1 MPVLAPLLGVALTS
15 VAATLGLGAAPAAAT
30 CATASGV
37 SVLVDFDGLGGGLE
51 TSCVSNG
58 GGQSAAELSEVEH
71 DLTRVTQFPGA
82 VCRVDGLPAD
92 VDCSRMPPSDAFWGL
107 FWSDG
112 SGGWVFSSEGV
123 DSLDVPAGGS
133 VGWAWQTGGEPKEY
147 PGVEPPQH
155 ASPSPSPE
163 PTTPSGDD
171 GGTSTAGGGGAGG
184 GGGGSAAPQ
193 PGPTTTPSESARSR
207 ASSPSASSPS
217 SEATTPAQDARAR
230 KKARKD
236 REERTKRDRQA
247 ARTIVEDEDDASVT
261 VTQPPADAASDDSGR
276 VPTWVTV
283 VVLAV
288 LALVAT
294 AAVTVRRR
302 GAG

>member
-1 MPVLAPLLGVALTS
+1 MPALAALLGVAITS

-37 SVLVDFDGLGGGLE
+37 SVVVDFDGLGGGLE
-51 TSCVSNG
+51 TSCVANG
-58 GGQSAAELSEVEH
+58 GGQSAAELSEVHH
-71 DLTRVTQFPGA
+71 DLTRVTQSPGA
-82 VCRVDGLPAD
+82 VCRVDGLPVD
-92 VDCSRMPPSDAFWGL
+92 VDCSRMPPADAFWGL

-155 ASPSPSPE
+155 ESPSPSPE
-163 PTTPSGDD
+163 PTTPSGSD
-171 GGTSTAGGGGAGG
+171 GGTSTGSGEGAGG

-193 PGPTTTPSESARSR
+193 PGPSTAPSESAEST
-207 ASSPSASSPS
+207 ASSPSASNPS
-217 SEATTPAQDARAR
+217 SGATTPAEDARAR

-236 REERTKRDRQA
+236 RDERTKRDRHA
-247 ARTIVEDEDDASVT
+247 APTIVEAEDDPSVT
-261 VTQPPADAASDDSGR
+261 ATQPPADAASNGSGR
-276 VPTWVTV
+276 LPTWVTV

-288 LALVAT
+288 LALVA
-294 AAVTVRRR
+294 AAGMTVRRR
-302 GAG
+302 RVG